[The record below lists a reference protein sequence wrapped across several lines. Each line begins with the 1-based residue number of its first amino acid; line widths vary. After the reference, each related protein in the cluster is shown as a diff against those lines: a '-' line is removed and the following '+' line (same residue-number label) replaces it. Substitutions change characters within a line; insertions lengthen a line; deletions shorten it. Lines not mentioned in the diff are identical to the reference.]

1 MAAHPPTG
9 PAPSNDGSSIFRRGR
24 QPTPAPAPVR
34 PDDLNPD
41 DPAEPLNL
49 DEESVPLDEMPTA
62 PHDLDESASGVL
74 FAEGVESEGVGD
86 SAVTW
91 DAEVRPAATGSGWLD
106 APPPAKPPSTA
117 KFDDAAALFADL
129 TGSAPDSG
137 TTWEE
142 TSVTGRV
149 SDSELLRAYEEAE
162 TPESGEIV
170 LPPQQASIFAR
181 RDKSAEPDDLLTED
195 EADGTSELFV
205 PAAHTGGSSIFERT
219 GVGSGTTPKPAGPA
233 ADEDDGGVGFNL
245 PQVDDPTGAS
255 QASARIDLS
264 SPDFSTEEPAERS
277 RSMADMDLDAAEAAA
292 EDTAVQPV
300 AKTTR
305 RSSKELLVPA
315 AAAAVAAKTRPTA
328 DDEDDDLRPAGRT
341 SAGLGKFVGGA
352 AFGLLASGVTFA
364 GLYLFGVI
372 PNGEKDPA
380 PAAVRP
386 AGDPEAVAKL
396 AETEKQLNDTRQ
408 AAEAEK
414 ATLEAQ
420 VLATKKVADDAK
432 QDAADAKKQLP
443 ELTAALTK
451 GNDLLSAAKADAE
464 TARKETADVKK
475 ASETALADVTA
486 AKKEAA
492 EFKKMADAAVT
503 ENKTAIAKLEKL
515 GDDFLK
521 EKDRVTKA
529 IEEQGKQVKAAEAA
543 ATEAGKKQKAAEAS
557 LSGVVTELKS
567 AKLIDDKFDAANLPA
582 TIKQLATAATSGD
595 AKKAAEALIAV
606 QKEADTLK
614 ANLKAAADETAKAKA
629 DADAAKSMVEKV
641 KTDADKAVAAMKAD
655 GEKAV
660 AEAKKGVDDK
670 VKAAVEA
677 ATKDTAAELAKA
689 KMAVEAVKTTAKAEA
704 EAAARKRI
712 EDATAKATAAEA
724 ARTADAKQ
732 YEQKLADQANQY
744 AARLAEARAG
754 GVVQVT
760 SVETAAIEKAGKSY
774 ADGLTAFTA
783 GRYADAERLFAAA
796 TAGHPADARF
806 WYFLGLA
813 QYQQGRDADAAFRKG
828 AELEA
833 RQKPNSK
840 AVSEAFERLPLRMR
854 AVVKPYRS

>member
-49 DEESVPLDEMPTA
+49 DEESVPLDEMPAA

-74 FAEGVESEGVGD
+74 FAEGVESDGVGD

-91 DAEVRPAATGSGWLD
+91 DAEVRPSATGSGWLD

-129 TGSAPDSG
+129 TGSAPESG

-181 RDKSAEPDDLLTED
+181 RDKSAEADDLLADED
-195 EADGTSELFV
+195 GEGTSELFV

-219 GVGSGTTPKPAGPA
+219 GVGSGTMPKPAGPA

-264 SPDFSTEEPAERS
+264 SPDFSAEEPAERS

-292 EDTAVQPV
+292 DDTAVQPV

-305 RSSKELLVPA
+305 RSSKELIVP
-315 AAAAVAAKTRPTA
+315 AAAVAAKTRPA

-364 GLYLFGVI
+364 GLYLGGVI
-372 PNGEKDPA
+372 PNGEKNPA

-386 AGDPEAVAKL
+386 SGDPEAVAKL
-396 AETEKQLNDTRQ
+396 AETEKQLNEAKQ

-414 ATLEAQ
+414 KELGDQLTAA
-420 VLATKKVADDAK
+420 KKVADDAK
-432 QDAADAKKQLP
+432 KDAADAKKQLP

-475 ASETALADVTA
+475 ASETALADVAAVKKELADAKKLADSAATLKTDLDA
-486 AKKEAA
+486 AKK
-492 EFKKMADAAVT
+492 AV
-503 ENKTAIAKLEKL
+503 
-515 GDDFLK
+515 
-521 EKDRVTKA
+521 
-529 IEEQGKQVKAAEAA
+529 EEQGKKVTAAETAA
-543 ATEAGKKQKAAEAS
+543 AAAGQKQKAAEAS
-557 LSGVVTELKS
+557 LTGVVTELKS
-567 AKLIDDKFDAANLPA
+567 AKLIDDKFDPANLAA
-582 TIKQLATAATSGD
+582 TVKQLATAATSGD

-614 ANLKAAADETAKAKA
+614 ANLKAATDETAKAKA
-629 DADAAKSMVEKV
+629 DADAAKSMVEKA

-689 KMAVEAVKTTAKAEA
+689 KKDVEAVKTTAKTEA
-704 EAAARKRI
+704 EAAARKQVA
-712 EDATAKATAAEA
+712 DATAKATAAEA
-724 ARTADAKQ
+724 ARAADARQ

-840 AVSEAFERLPLRMR
+840 AVSEAFERLPLRLR